1 MWRVSK
7 VCSSRLYM
15 ALYSSGNVLF
25 GGAPVLVAEATTM
38 HDRIRAALQT
48 TYNYLV
54 VEANNSITIQ
64 AVQDHI
70 HSPLQIQTLL
80 QDVISSNLHCIF

>member
-25 GGAPVLVAEATTM
+25 GGAPVLVVEATTM
-38 HDRIRAALQT
+38 QDRNRATLLIACNDLM
-48 TYNYLV
+48 
-54 VEANNSITIQ
+54 VEGNNTITIQ
-64 AVQDHI
+64 AFQGHI

-80 QDVISSNLHCIF
+80 